1 MAYKPKYAQSKAKSQ
16 KTPIREP
23 AETRTQAQA
32 EVRKLSRGML
42 VFFILLGILVVPLS
56 SFLTVRLMGGIWE
69 NVGRPKSATQAEVAD
84 RQIVAFFDDMVSN
97 QITAVRNSMRP
108 ADLPDTPDAPPVVE
122 ETIPPVRKKYWIEEG
137 ALVAPEPNQ
146 ALFGRT
152 DDPAVMAEVLHD
164 ARWLLE
170 GQNTYFQP
178 DQQLYEDSIVRYYLD
193 DSIFA
198 ITWQEV
204 HDGSVY
210 TFSEVKVSHPS
221 QFRRHLAGGEYGS
234 DMQYLTTEMAAE
246 VNAVVASA
254 GDFYRFRDF
263 GAVVYQG
270 QAKRVEGTYAE
281 TCYIDANGDMHF
293 TYGGEVL
300 KVEEVQAFV
309 DERNI
314 QFSLAFGP
322 ILVDNYEVVPH
333 TWYGVGEINEGYAR
347 AALLQMDTLH
357 YIVVT
362 ANTTGIYQEI
372 PTVAQF
378 QKNVAATG
386 CRMAYSLDG
395 GQTATIV
402 MNDELVNR
410 PVYGQQRKISDII
423 YFATAVPDGG
433 AENG

>member
-1 MAYKPKYAQSKAKSQ
+1 MAYKPKYAQAKSS
-16 KTPIREP
+16 KTAPRKQEQPRAEHSKEP
-23 AETRTQAQA
+23 EKMS
-32 EVRKLSRGML
+32 RKML
-42 VFFILLGILVVPLS
+42 IFFIVLGIVIVPLS
-56 SFLTVRLMGGIWE
+56 SYLTFRFLGDVWQ
-69 NVGRPKSATQAEVAD
+69 NVGRPKAAVQAEVAD
-84 RQIVAFFDDMVSN
+84 MQILDFFGSVVSEN
-97 QITAVRNSMRP
+97 VTAVRNSVRP
-108 ADLPDTPDAPPVVE
+108 AVLPDIPEEIPPLTE
-122 ETIPPVRKKYWIEEG
+122 EIPPVRKQYWIEEG
-137 ALVAPEPNQ
+137 TLVAPEPNQ
-146 ALFGRT
+146 SLFGRT
-152 DDPAVMAEVLHD
+152 DDREVMAQVLHD
-164 ARWLLE
+164 ARWLLD
-170 GQNTYFQP
+170 GQKTYFQP
-178 DQQLYEDSIVRYYLD
+178 DQQLYADSIVRYYLD

-204 HDGSVY
+204 HDGSIY

-293 TYGGEVL
+293 TYGGDVL
-300 KVEEVQAFV
+300 KVADVQAFV
-309 DERNI
+309 DEHDI

-322 ILVDNYEVVPH
+322 ILVDNYEVIPH
-333 TWYGVGEINEGYAR
+333 TWYGVGEINEEYAR

-362 ANTTGIYQEI
+362 ANTDGVTTFI
-372 PTVAQF
+372 PTVAKF
-378 QKNVAATG
+378 QEAVAATG
-386 CRMAYSLDG
+386 CRHAYSLDG

-423 YFATAVPDGG
+423 YFATAVPEGG
-433 AENG
+433 AEIG